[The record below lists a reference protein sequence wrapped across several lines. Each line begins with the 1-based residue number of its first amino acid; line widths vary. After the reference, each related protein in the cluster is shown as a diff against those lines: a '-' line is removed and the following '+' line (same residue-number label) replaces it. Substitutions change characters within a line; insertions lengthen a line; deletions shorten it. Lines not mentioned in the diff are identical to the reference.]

1 VEGTQ
6 DVFFQDATFPKDKPS
21 TQIID
26 QSSFLFIPDPKVI
39 PAQADTETNFG
50 ITPTILLYATTIL
63 NNGITEK
70 ETLNKQTNGSVF
82 GNPDISNNK

>member
-1 VEGTQ
+1 MEGTQ

-63 NNGITEK
+63 NNVITEK
-70 ETLNKQTNGSVF
+70 EIPSNQTNKSVF
-82 GNPDISNNK
+82 DNPEIPNK

>member
-63 NNGITEK
+63 NNVITEK
-70 ETLNKQTNGSVF
+70 EIPSNQTNKSVF
-82 GNPDISNNK
+82 GNPEIPNK